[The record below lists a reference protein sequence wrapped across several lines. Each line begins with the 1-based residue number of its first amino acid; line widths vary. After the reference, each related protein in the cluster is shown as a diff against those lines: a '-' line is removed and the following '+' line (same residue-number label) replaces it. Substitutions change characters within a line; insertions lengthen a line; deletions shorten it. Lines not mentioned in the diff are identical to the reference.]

1 MISQIREPLS
11 KVVRPIVI
19 FFAKLGIHPTVFTV
33 MGLLLSISAGTFL
46 GIDNFLA
53 GFILIWVAGA
63 MDFLDGGVARYR
75 GLDSQK
81 GSFLDSIFDRL
92 SDLAVFVGIIWSDPV
107 DGVTGMVMV
116 GSALMI
122 SYIRAKGESV
132 GVKKMAVGLMERAE
146 RWLGLMVLLFVSLM
160 VPNQAF
166 INPIYT
172 IQGIEGFEGIS
183 YFSIGYMI
191 LTGLCVI
198 TVIQRFIY
206 VSIQLTKAEAVR
218 DSQKI

>member
-1 MISQIREPLS
+1 MISLIRDPLS

-33 MGLLLSISAGTFL
+33 MGLLLSISAGIFL

-53 GFILIWVAGA
+53 GFILIWIAGA

-75 GLDSQK
+75 GLDSEK

-132 GVKKMAVGLMERAE
+132 GVTKMSVGLMERAE
-146 RWLGLMVLLFVSLM
+146 RWLGLMVLLFVSLL

-166 INPIYT
+166 INPLYT

-206 VSIQLTKAEAVR
+206 VSIQLTKAETVQ
-218 DSQKI
+218 DSQKT